1 MNFQAA
7 QAAVTKLQEL
17 QKENVDSK
25 PQSLHSRSTET
36 LAQKRLPGLKM
47 DMTNRK
53 LSQQA
58 EPEGSTVDT
67 MKSQSWINTSAADT
81 SVQCKANRIYHWSP
95 MPSLKS
101 QLDGTRDVWETRLC
115 NRGFDFTICIGDAM
129 FEYFLVYRLDTV
141 KYAELNTLFQGIISR
156 ANGQ

>member
-1 MNFQAA
+1 MNFFSVIVYRARTDQVTSRSGQNSFNIEEKFEQEDMNFQAA
-7 QAAVTKLQEL
+7 QTAVTKLQEL
-17 QKENVDSK
+17 KKENIDSK

-81 SVQCKANRIYHWSP
+81 SVQCKANRICHWSP

-101 QLDGTRDVWETRLC
+101 
-115 NRGFDFTICIGDAM
+115 
-129 FEYFLVYRLDTV
+129 
-141 KYAELNTLFQGIISR
+141 
-156 ANGQ
+156 